1 MRKRGYMNSHRLIR
15 IWFLA
20 LAGVFVCI
28 PVAAGAGRA
37 GWQRKEVNWRL
48 TGGSRVKAVYR
59 PAEKAAE
66 KAPAKLAKA
75 APAVNVIDSP
85 PEAGL
90 VPWIAVV
97 TTDARG
103 EELDMV
109 AVAES
114 SIVGTPTADPQTDYA
129 IGIFDTG
136 ASAHIMG
143 YQASYNLGLF
153 NINPSDPCHTFVTDN
168 LVEIT
173 GVVDS
178 TFTSVSFPLAVFIDG
193 LDSIGSGNLLD
204 TSGMVGQS
212 NVSILVGQDPGPGI
226 PDLPTAIGSPM
237 SVYFTTVFRNDQPDT
252 LTRNGEQYVGTG
264 VSIYADPCDPC
275 IPAYSNSIPLELR
288 PLGGVSVQYIPDF
301 DFFDLDL
308 EDILYGWSF
317 DTPGTPS
324 IIMGNLSQSIFFVHS
339 VDTTEGSNSAS
350 DKNRFMFDT
359 GAQVSVIGKR
369 IGARLGLD
377 PANPD
382 GWVDITGVTG
392 ETSSVPLFDI
402 DSLQIPALGEWLT
415 FTNVP
420 MVLLDIASPEG
431 GTLDGIIGMN
441 LFVDFNFILRGG
453 GLFLQDDP
461 AIEFEH
467 IERGIADFAPGFGDG
482 KVDVMDLLTFARAWQ
497 STEGATNW
505 NPRCDMAPQPT
516 PDRKIDLLDFGV
528 FFNHWLEGT

>member
-1 MRKRGYMNSHRLIR
+1 VSPHKSIR
-15 IWFLA
+15 ILCA
-20 LAGVFVCI
+20 VLLVC
-28 PVAAGAGRA
+28 VACRAVVSGAVPST
-37 GWQRKEVNWRL
+37 WQREDVNWRV
-48 TGGSRVKAVYR
+48 TGGSQIKAIYR
-59 PAEKAAE
+59 PPEEAV
-66 KAPAKLAKA
+66 AKSTPAKA
-75 APAVNVIDSP
+75 APIAANVIDSP

-103 EELDMV
+103 EELDLV

-114 SIVGTPTADPQTDYA
+114 SIIGTPTADPQNDYA

-143 YQASYNLGLF
+143 YEAAYDQELF
-153 NINPSDPCHTFVTDN
+153 NIQPSDPCHTFVTGN
-168 LVEIT
+168 EIEIT
-173 GVVDS
+173 GVTDS
-178 TFTSVSFPLAVFIDG
+178 TFASVSYPLAIFIDG
-193 LDSIGSGNLLD
+193 LNAIDSGGLLD

-212 NVSILVGQDPGPGI
+212 NVSILVGQEPDPCK
-226 PDLPTAIGSPM
+226 PDLPTAIGSPL
-237 SVYFTTVFRNDQPDT
+237 SVYFTTVFHNDQPVT
-252 LTRNGEQYVGTG
+252 VNRGGEQYVGTG
-264 VSIYADPCDPC
+264 VRIYDDPCDPS
-275 IPAYSNSIPLELR
+275 IPTYSAKVPLELR
-288 PLGGVSVQYIPDF
+288 PLGGTSVQYIPDF
-301 DFFDLDL
+301 NFYDLDL
-308 EDILYGWSF
+308 VDLLYGWSF

-339 VDTTEGSNSAS
+339 VDITEGSNSAS

-359 GAQVSVIGKR
+359 GAQVSVIGNR

-382 GWVDITGVTG
+382 GWVLITGVTG
-392 ETSSVPLFDI
+392 KTTSEPLFII

-441 LFVDFNFILRGG
+441 LFVDFNFVLRGG
-453 GLFLQDDP
+453 GMFLQPDP
-461 AIEFEH
+461 VIEFQH
-467 IERGIADFAPGFGDG
+467 IDRGIADFAPGFGDG
-482 KVDVMDLLTFARAWQ
+482 EVDAMDLLIFALAWQ
-497 STEGATNW
+497 STEGVPNW

-516 PDRKIDLLDFGV
+516 PDGKIDLLDFGV
-528 FFNHWLEGT
+528 LFEHWLEGTE

>member
-1 MRKRGYMNSHRLIR
+1 MNPHRSIR
-15 IWFLA
+15 TWFAVL
-20 LAGVFVCI
+20 LVSVVCRA
-28 PVAAGAGRA
+28 VVVGAVPA
-37 GWQRKEVNWRL
+37 GWQREKVDWRV
-48 TGGSRVKAVYR
+48 TGGSRIKAIYR
-59 PAEKAAE
+59 SPKEAVT

-75 APAVNVIDSP
+75 APVVNVIDSP

-90 VPWIAVV
+90 VPWITVV

-103 EELDMV
+103 EELDLV

-114 SIVGTPTADPQTDYA
+114 SIVGNPMADPQNDYA

-143 YQASYNLGLF
+143 YEAANNLGLF
-153 NINPSDPCHTFVTDN
+153 NINPSDPCHTYVTDN
-168 LVEIT
+168 LIEIT
-173 GVVDS
+173 GVIDS
-178 TFTSVSFPLAVFIDG
+178 TFVSVSYPLAIFIDG
-193 LDSIGSGNLLD
+193 LNAIGSGNLLD

-212 NVSILVGQDPGPGI
+212 NVSILVGQDPDPGK
-226 PDLPTAIGSPM
+226 PDLPTAIGSPL
-237 SVYFTTVFRNDQPDT
+237 SVYYTTVFRNDQPVTVD
-252 LTRNGEQYVGTG
+252 RNGEQYVGTG
-264 VSIYADPCDPC
+264 VSIYDDPCDPC
-275 IPAYSNSIPLELR
+275 IPTYSNSIPLELR

-301 DFFDLDL
+301 DFYNLDL
-308 EDILYGWSF
+308 EELLLGLSF

-339 VDTTEGSNSAS
+339 VDTTEGSNAAS

-359 GAQVSVIGKR
+359 GAQVSVIGRR

-420 MVLLDIASPEG
+420 MILLDIASPEG

-441 LFVDFNFILRGG
+441 LFVDFNFVLRGG

-461 AIEFEH
+461 AVEFQH
-467 IERGIADFAPGFGDG
+467 IQRGIADFAPGFGDG
-482 KVDVMDLLTFARAWQ
+482 KVDVMDLLTFAHAWQ
-497 STEGATNW
+497 SIEGAPNW

-516 PDRKIDLLDFGV
+516 PDKKIDLLDFGV
-528 FFNHWLEGT
+528 FFNHWLEGTGQ

>member
-1 MRKRGYMNSHRLIR
+1 MSPHKSVR
-15 IWFLA
+15 IL
-20 LAGVFVCI
+20 FVVLLVC
-28 PVAAGAGRA
+28 VACRAIVNGAVPST
-37 GWQRKEVNWRL
+37 WQREEVNWRVS
-48 TGGSRVKAVYR
+48 GGSQIKAIYR
-59 PAEKAAE
+59 PPEEAV
-66 KAPAKLAKA
+66 AKSTSDKA
-75 APAVNVIDSP
+75 APIAANVIDSP

-97 TTDARG
+97 TTDAKG

-114 SIVGTPTADPQTDYA
+114 SIVGTPMADPQTDYA

-143 YQASYNLGLF
+143 YEAANNLGLF
-153 NINPSDPCHTFVTDN
+153 NINPSDPCHTYVTGN
-168 LVEIT
+168 EIQIT
-173 GVVDS
+173 GATDS
-178 TFTSVSFPLAVFIDG
+178 TFVSVSYPMAIFIDG
-193 LDSIGSGNLLD
+193 LNAIGSGGLLD

-212 NVSILVGQDPGPGI
+212 NVSILVGQEPAPDKS
-226 PDLPTAIGSPM
+226 DLPTAIGSPL
-237 SVYFTTVFRNDQPDT
+237 SVYFTTVFHNDQPVTVD
-252 LTRNGEQYVGTG
+252 RNGEQYVGTS
-264 VSIYADPCDPC
+264 VSIYDDPCDPG
-275 IPAYSNSIPLELR
+275 IPIYSAKVPLELR
-288 PLGGVSVQYIPDF
+288 PLGSTSVQYIPDF

-324 IIMGNLSQSIFFVHS
+324 IIMGNLSQSIFFIHS

-359 GAQVSVIGKR
+359 GAQVSVIGNR

-382 GWVDITGVTG
+382 NWVDITGVTG
-392 ETSSVPLFDI
+392 TTTSVPLFII

-420 MVLLDIASPEG
+420 MILLDIASPEG

-441 LFVDFNFILRGG
+441 LFVDFNFVLRGG

-461 AIEFEH
+461 AIEFQH
-467 IERGIADFAPGFGDG
+467 IDRSIADFAPGFGDG
-482 KVDVMDLLTFARAWQ
+482 EVDIMDLRAFARAWQ
-497 STEGATNW
+497 STEGAPNW
-505 NPRCDMAPQPT
+505 NPKCDMAPQPT
-516 PDRKIDLLDFGV
+516 PDKKVDLLDFGV
-528 FFNHWLEGT
+528 LFEHWLEGTE